1 MKHLLIAACMAL
13 AGRASAADWKL
24 ASSVNYDTGKYG
36 SGERTSTLYVP
47 VTLKRYYGYADLSVT
62 AGWLSQSSTGIV
74 TRVGGM
80 PVRAGGRTA
89 RAGATSGGAESG
101 FADLL
106 VKGRYYLRDDG
117 PRSFG
122 LALGGTLKLPTASRK
137 KGLGTGELDEGLG
150 LEFDKKISD
159 WTLLADSYF
168 TIIGDPPGTDYNNQ
182 LSFSLGFSRPA
193 APGLT
198 LTAMYETSSALLDG
212 SPDQRE
218 ISVGLERKA
227 RDGNVYGVSALLGL
241 SSGSPE
247 LGLGAGLSR
256 RF

>member
-1 MKHLLIAACMAL
+1 MKHLLIAACLAV
-13 AGRASAADWKL
+13 AGRASAADWKF
-24 ASSVNYDTGKYG
+24 ATSVNYDTGKYG
-36 SGERTSTLYVP
+36 SGDRTSTVYVP
-47 VTLKRYYGYADLSVT
+47 VTLKRYYGYADVSLT

-74 TRVGGM
+74 TRVGGG
-80 PVRAGGRTA
+80 PVKAGRRAA
-89 RAGATSGGAESG
+89 AQGAGGAESG

-106 VKGRYYLRDDG
+106 LKGRYYLRDDG

-137 KGLGTGELDEGLG
+137 RGLGTGELDEGLG
-150 LEFDKKISD
+150 LELDKKISD

-168 TIIGDPPGTDYNNQ
+168 TIIGDPPGVDYNNQ

-193 APGLT
+193 GPGLT
-198 LTAMYETSSALLDG
+198 LTALYETSSALLDG
-212 SPDQRE
+212 NPDQRDLNFT
-218 ISVGLERKA
+218 LERKA

-241 SSGSPE
+241 SSGSPAF
-247 LGLGAGLSR
+247 GLGAGLSR